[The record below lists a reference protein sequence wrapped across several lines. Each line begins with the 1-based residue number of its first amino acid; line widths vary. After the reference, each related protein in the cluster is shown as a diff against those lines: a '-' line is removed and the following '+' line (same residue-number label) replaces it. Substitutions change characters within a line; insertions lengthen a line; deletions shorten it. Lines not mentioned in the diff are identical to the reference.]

1 MADNTVNKMN
11 LLLPLFLF
19 VINLIFSAFLIEEL
33 IDASEPNYGIMGL
46 LTPITG
52 LISIIFIKK
61 SVGNKRNVLVR
72 VLQVFNWIYILFPI
86 VVFVNGV
93 MIMIG

>member
-33 IDASEPNYGIMGL
+33 IDASEPNYGLMGL

-52 LISIIFIKK
+52 LISIIYIKK
-61 SVGNKRNVLVR
+61 FVRNKRNVLVR